1 MELIG
6 LQIDLEWEA
15 KSANHAR
22 VRALLEAD
30 PPARGSL
37 VLLPEMFAT
46 GFSMNVAATDDTDTR
61 ETQDFLRQCAI
72 DFGVFLLA
80 GVIGK
85 GTTGRPA
92 NQCLVFTPT
101 GAELARYDKLHPF
114 SLAGEPDRYAAG
126 ERIVLFP
133 WGDFQVAPFIC
144 YDLRFP
150 EIFRAASA
158 AGANLLT
165 VIASW
170 PEVRTEHWVAL
181 LRARAIENQAYVV
194 GINRCGKDPA
204 FGYLGRSLIIDP
216 LGVVLADAGEGEG
229 RISAVPDRAQLDEV
243 RRRLPFLRDRRG
255 PLPVVELAAPQRHS
269 A

>member
-6 LQIDLEWEA
+6 WQIDLQWEA
-15 KSANHAR
+15 KAANHAK

-30 PPARGSL
+30 PPAPGSL

-46 GFSMNVAATDDTDTR
+46 GFSMNAAATDDTTTH

-72 DFGVFLLA
+72 DFGIFLLA

-85 GTTGRPA
+85 GTTGCPA
-92 NQCLVFTPT
+92 NQCLVYTPT

-114 SLAGEPDRYAAG
+114 SLAGEPDHYAAG

-133 WGDFQVAPFIC
+133 WGDFLVAPFIC

-181 LRARAIENQAYVV
+181 LRARAIESQAYVV
-194 GINRCGKDPA
+194 GINRCGKDP
-204 FGYLGRSLIIDP
+204 YLEYSGRSLIVDP
-216 LGVVLADAGEGEG
+216 HGEVMVDAASDEKFFTTGLDK
-229 RISAVPDRAQLDEV
+229 SQLDQY
-243 RRRLPFLRDRRG
+243 RLALPFLKDMR
-255 PLPVVELAAPQRHS
+255 PVIG
-269 A
+269 

>member
-6 LQIDLEWEA
+6 LQIDLLWEA
-15 KSANHAR
+15 KAANHAK

-30 PPARGSL
+30 PPAQGSL

-46 GFSMNVAATDDTDTR
+46 GFSMNAAVTNDAATC
-61 ETQDFLRQCAI
+61 ETQDFLRQCAV
-72 DFGVFLLA
+72 DFGIFLLA
-80 GVIGK
+80 GVVGK
-85 GTTGRPA
+85 GTQGRPA
-92 NQCLVFTPT
+92 NQCLIFAPN

-114 SLAGEPDRYAAG
+114 SLAGEPDHYAAG
-126 ERIVLFP
+126 ERVVLFP
-133 WGDFQVAPFIC
+133 WGDFLVAPFIC

-150 EIFRAASA
+150 EIFRAAAA

-170 PEVRTEHWVAL
+170 PEARTEHWIAL

-194 GINRCGKDPA
+194 GINRCGRDPF
-204 FGYLGRSLIIDP
+204 FGYQGRSLIIDP
-216 LGVVLADAGEGEG
+216 LGTILADAGEGEG
-229 RISAVPDRAQLDEV
+229 RISALPVRSHLDEV

-255 PLPVVELAAPQRHS
+255 ELPVVKLPS